1 VKVKARNVQQEKRI
15 MRADATVRKLA
26 VCSNGVLGCDA
37 ERVAMPP
44 IVRLQVVITP
54 QILEAID
61 GRVARLQQ
69 LFPGATVS
77 RSSVARDLLE
87 VGFPHAEESL
97 SAMEDARTTVRLPIT
112 IPRDSGTTTCLI
124 PVT

>member
-1 VKVKARNVQQEKRI
+1 MA
-15 MRADATVRKLA
+15 
-26 VCSNGVLGCDA
+26 
-37 ERVAMPP
+37 P

-61 GRVARLQQ
+61 NHVARLQL

-87 VGFPHAEESL
+87 VGFPHAEQAL
-97 SAMEDARTTVRLPIT
+97 CAMEDARRAVRPAPIARRAA
-112 IPRDSGTTTCLI
+112 PASSPAHSPKVGGR
-124 PVT
+124 PKKK